1 MILADGGG
9 SNSSRHYIFKY
20 DPIEHCMF
28 CHVTRACKGVVF
40 ESIEIVAELMKKT
53 KTKQGLKVLVNI
65 KDKIYMTGRKVSSDF
80 KNNMK
85 IVFDEHLKQWN
96 YVVISL
102 YKRGLFVVLFFRNY
116 KP

>member
-20 DPIEHCMF
+20 DLQNLVNEIGINIRVAHYLSYTSKYNPIKHRMF

-65 KDKIYMTGRKVSSDF
+65 K
-80 KNNMK
+80 
-85 IVFDEHLKQWN
+85 
-96 YVVISL
+96 
-102 YKRGLFVVLFFRNY
+102 RGLFVVLFFRNY